1 MRLVCLLSIVWLWP
15 TISQAKADLQQAT
28 TDQLENRLV
37 AIDAELARTAKLTLR
52 SGVGNVG
59 WISKPQ
65 KNPNRP
71 EWAEVQLPDN
81 TAVDRIVLV
90 PVLWNDAERGPQAD
104 GFPGAFTII
113 AGNQGD
119 RQGQEIARMGPD
131 DKFLPRVA
139 PLVIDFPPTTASWIR
154 VQSSLLSQHGRED
167 GRHRFKLSEIMV
179 FSGERNVALRMPVR
193 TSSTEGG

>member
-104 GFPGAFTII
+104 GFP
-113 AGNQGD
+113 
-119 RQGQEIARMGPD
+119 
-131 DKFLPRVA
+131 
-139 PLVIDFPPTTASWIR
+139 
-154 VQSSLLSQHGRED
+154 
-167 GRHRFKLSEIMV
+167 
-179 FSGERNVALRMPVR
+179 
-193 TSSTEGG
+193 